1 MPKSTLDLETE
12 MGKKTNFVAPWAS
25 QGDKRIIII
34 PKHLHASI
42 EKFKNPLK
50 ITVEE
55 ILD

>member
-50 ITVEE
+50 VTVEE